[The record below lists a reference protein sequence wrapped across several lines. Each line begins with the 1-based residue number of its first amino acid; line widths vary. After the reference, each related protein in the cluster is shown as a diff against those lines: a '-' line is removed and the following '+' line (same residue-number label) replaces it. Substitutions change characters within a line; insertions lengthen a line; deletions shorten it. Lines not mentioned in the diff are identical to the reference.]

1 MIKERN
7 QESDT
12 EIIDNNQDED
22 SDKSELLYDDSQEDL
37 VRSRRKNGED
47 STSKSFKRSF
57 QPANFGEYIE
67 HKINQY
73 FDSSNITT
81 ANKE

>member
-12 EIIDNNQDED
+12 EIIDNNQDVD

-57 QPANFGEYIE
+57 QPGNFGEYIE